1 MTRLAGFSEAVGCT
15 RPSIVLESRP
25 LCVGTCGQRC
35 MVPVIHLYPTKDV
48 TNAPGALTTDVGGG
62 EPDADHTTLSAIR
75 ERAACCPVRKTRAD
89 MCLGGGRRDFVTR
102 GWWDSAYL
110 ASGTGARPLEQ
121 TTRPNRQVRWRARP
135 GPLENGSN
143 RARCSRNV
151 IKAMILAILS
161 CIRSHMT
168 SYIPERGLRTHRS
181 HAREH
186 SRSGLERVPWPLFRP
201 FQRFLRPLGRVELG
215 CHGRHHGHA
224 HGSCTATQ
232 RLRSTLQR
240 SKRGAAPLEPS
251 AVSPRPH
258 SRLLG
263 PPARPRHRWCRG

>member
-1 MTRLAGFSEAVGCT
+1 MRPHRLRSMATTSGLDMYSKVLLGSQVT
-15 RPSIVLESRP
+15 HGPS
-25 LCVGTCGQRC
+25 
-35 MVPVIHLYPTKDV
+35 
-48 TNAPGALTTDVGGG
+48 
-62 EPDADHTTLSAIR
+62 
-75 ERAACCPVRKTRAD
+75 
-89 MCLGGGRRDFVTR
+89 
-102 GWWDSAYL
+102 
-110 ASGTGARPLEQ
+110 
-121 TTRPNRQVRWRARP
+121 RQVRWRARP

-143 RARCSRNV
+143 RGHCSRNV
-151 IKAMILAILS
+151 IESMILTILS

-224 HGSCTATQ
+224 HGSRTATQ